1 MTRVKWVSS
10 RICPVPHFG
19 SWGSESRDQFWREN
33 AGFNNALVWSETL
46 DRQPGRRG
54 HISRDGETQVSGG
67 SGERERE
74 LIKTRLYPCWAG
86 GGQLRSVYFSNS
98 SLFDVCRCLAFNKS
112 VFLQI
117 LSFYESRILFKGSMI
132 ISFAFK

>member
-46 DRQPGRRG
+46 DRQPGQQGPQKQGWGDTSVLSER
-54 HISRDGETQVSGG
+54 
-67 SGERERE
+67 RERE

-86 GGQLRSVYFSNS
+86 RGQLRSVYFSNS
-98 SLFDVCRCLAFNKS
+98 SVLMFVDVVDLT
-112 VFLQI
+112 VFEI
-117 LSFYESRILFKGSMI
+117 WIFVRFSTRRILFKLSMI
-132 ISFAFK
+132 LSFAFK